1 MLDSFTK
8 QALTYLDVRGD
19 ILRTSFTIKLSILIL
34 CAFEV
39 SNTAYPLYNDSLN
52 PEKKYLRFKV
62 NGCFNKIKFNHYKY
76 LCASINDAVK
86 NFGCYKESQYK
97 EGRLCECIAFIHICM
112 EPVNLKHLVY
122 NSYRIVCLFMFDHEI
137 LPLNMFDSFFFVL
150 R

>member
-52 PEKKYLRFKV
+52 PEKNIQDLKRMAVL
-62 NGCFNKIKFNHYKY
+62 IKSN
-76 LCASINDAVK
+76 SIITNT
-86 NFGCYKESQYK
+86 
-97 EGRLCECIAFIHICM
+97 
-112 EPVNLKHLVY
+112 
-122 NSYRIVCLFMFDHEI
+122 
-137 LPLNMFDSFFFVL
+137 FVQV
-150 R
+150 